1 MNLKE
6 ISPHLKTSTPFE
18 IFKKIVSFNERE
30 ENFNK
35 RATTQIILASG
46 LIIEG
51 IPLKVDADGNAIL
64 ITVNN
69 SISYINV
76 QTINGI
82 QILNPV
88 KILNILTN
96 DTYFE
101 ISEKNISTNLELKRI
116 LKKQCD
122 TFQNSYDLKLTTQVL
137 KNGLTLA
144 QEKYQFEQFLN
155 ILHEVVLSIYK
166 DSLGKESLSEL
177 SEIHIY
183 LNDENI
189 SIQKENTVL
198 KVGANFKNKFNSDFK
213 NQLKVAFESII

>member
-69 SISYINV
+69 SISYI
-76 QTINGI
+76 
-82 QILNPV
+82 
-88 KILNILTN
+88 
-96 DTYFE
+96 
-101 ISEKNISTNLELKRI
+101 LELKRI